1 MIDYSEGLM
10 SNNGGGTYTYNL
22 VVEKPGI
29 ISILIYSRQSNYIEA
44 TLYSDEWLSG
54 TSRSEIWSTI
64 DSRSITTFK
73 SATYVS
79 NWKGPT

>member
-1 MIDYSEGLM
+1 M

-44 TLYSDEWLSG
+44 TLYSGEWLSG

-64 DSRSITTFK
+64 NEPRITTFR
-73 SATYVS
+73 SSTFVS
-79 NWKGPT
+79 NWRGPT